1 MNKNTLIA
9 SAFLVTVTAV
19 SSLTLLTTPGL
30 AAPGQFDV
38 CAKAQTKDSPDT
50 ASFGFLTPGNNGYLF
65 YSGDFSPNNFA
76 MDGRTQYYLQLDRA
90 LKSKGIQL
98 IVAPLPSRT
107 IVYPEELDRNQP
119 LQSAYSTDAARENY
133 KKSFQR
139 LSDQGLK
146 TTDLLS
152 AALSQRQTNDAKGL
166 YFTRDYH
173 WTSEGAK
180 LYAQATAREIM
191 KFEAY
196 KNLKKEKFSNKY
208 IRSENAESRL
218 AYLLQQ
224 VCGTK
229 TPPEKINV
237 YETTRAGG
245 NLLGNDAYPVVM
257 IGSSYSAEPK
267 YNFEGFLKE
276 ALSSNVLNAA
286 VSGGGY
292 NASLEAYFLSEAYN
306 KQKPKFLIWEFA
318 ASMTPWDQTAL
329 REIIPSVY
337 GDCTTSEA
345 IMENKT
351 TLQDGPTSI
360 LKNTDT
366 GIATNIAASIDAST
380 DFISIKFADKTL
392 LNFDLNLKF
401 DDGQQETVQIV
412 RSERIPNQGQFFLKL
427 SEEFTGN
434 LSEVT
439 VIPGKKS
446 KGAVAAKICRI

>member
-1 MNKNTLIA
+1 MHKNLIIVSSVMA
-9 SAFLVTVTAV
+9 TVTAV
-19 SSLTLLTTPGL
+19 SSVTLLTTTGL

-38 CAKAQTKDSPDT
+38 CAKAQAKDTPET
-50 ASFGFLTPGNNGYLF
+50 ASFGFLTPGNNGYLL

-76 MDGRTQYYLQLDRA
+76 IDGRTKYYSQLDQA

-98 IVAPLPSRT
+98 IISPLPSRT
-107 IVYPEELDRNQP
+107 IVYPEVLDKNQP
-119 LQSAYSTDAARENY
+119 LQSAYSTDTARENY

-139 LSDQGLK
+139 LNDLGLK

-152 AALSQRQTNDAKGL
+152 AALSQRQADDGKAL
-166 YFTRDYH
+166 YFARDYH
-173 WTSEGAK
+173 WTSEGAR

-196 KNLKKEKFSNKY
+196 KSLKKEKFSNKF

-257 IGSSYSAEPK
+257 VGSSYSAEAK

-276 ALSSNVLNAA
+276 ALSSNILNVAL
-286 VSGGGY
+286 SGGGY

-306 KQKPKFLIWEFA
+306 KEKPKFLIWEFA
-318 ASMTPWDQTAL
+318 ASMTPWDQTPL

-337 GDCTTSEA
+337 GDCTSSNA

-360 LKNTDT
+360 LKNT
-366 GIATNIAASIDAST
+366 NASVESSK
-380 DFISIKFADKTL
+380 DFVSIKFADKTL

-401 DDGQQETVQIV
+401 DDGKQESLKIT
-412 RSERIPNQGQFFLKL
+412 RSERITNQGQFFLKL
-427 SEEFTGN
+427 SEEFKGN
-434 LSEVT
+434 LQEVT

-446 KGAVAAKICRI
+446 KGAVAAKICRT